1 MARPITGQV
10 MVTVLIWQRFA
21 NRQQCYDLLQQLNLQ
36 ATLYGSFVVFFET
49 SCVLD
54 SIFSFFHLFRSAN
67 NSSRSLK
74 PFTDGSF
81 AILSASSMAATV
93 SLFGCSS
100 LTSKGMPPS
109 RSDWR
114 TKMLNAV
121 VRFMPSSVN
130 SASAC
135 AFKSASMRILMFV
148 VFLAIRS
155 TPFCWQL

>member
-1 MARPITGQV
+1 MWSGIVSIAMIPMPRSSAISQMSFLKLVVYLTVYLVSFIFSGQQTTRQGHCSPLQTG
-10 MVTVLIWQRFA
+10 
-21 NRQQCYDLLQQLNLQ
+21 LLQ
-36 ATLYGSFVVFFET
+36 SFP
-49 SCVLD
+49 LP
-54 SIFSFFHLFRSAN
+54 AWQQ
-67 NSSRSLK
+67 
-74 PFTDGSF
+74 PFLL
-81 AILSASSMAATV
+81 I
-93 SLFGCSS
+93 
-100 LTSKGMPPS
+100 SKGMPPS

-155 TPFCWQL
+155 PPFLLAIIIYAICTKKTILCTNI